1 MLTTLRRE
9 PIDSAATRRDRL
21 CFDSTDA
28 EGLVSIVESSR
39 LWSVWGDRLLATL
52 SLLLAVAAVLAWIQ
66 VFYLDQPLN
75 EILAFNANDLGLLGP
90 DGPDRALLG
99 QHAFSDFQAFQLWG
113 AQAFAGD
120 FPDTPPPY
128 LPISYAYGA
137 LYSGFAPWAA
147 VLLHQG
153 LTIVVTW
160 LGALLLLRGL
170 PLARRIVIVFLTTV
184 ATLPMV
190 ATLDTGNI
198 QGLTVAL
205 LICSVAALQRG
216 HVTIAWLILGLAIS
230 FKGYP
235 ALLLIWPL
243 AVGAWR
249 FALKAA
255 LVALIVNGV
264 LFVIFP
270 GGLIENFSRYI
281 TALFGRPGMGMIDAE
296 SSLRSFAA
304 KTVGLISNQDAPSIA
319 SNSGLILT
327 LSLLWTLIVFLLLR
341 TRRLPQWAQALLAL
355 SLLQMAVPT
364 TYNYGLGWA
373 SLAALW
379 FGIGNV
385 ISEITISSQ
394 DTSSVTVSES
404 YLRWMAIAALAATL
418 SPLGFRLA
426 IGDVVVNVSTM
437 LSPLLLTAYLLVC
450 LILVVVRQSPRVETR
465 GSLSSSN

>member
-1 MLTTLRRE
+1 M
-9 PIDSAATRRDRL
+9 S
-21 CFDSTDA
+21 
-28 EGLVSIVESSR
+28 GLENSR
-39 LWSVWGDRLLATL
+39 LWSIWGDRLLATL
-52 SLLLAVAAVLAWIQ
+52 SLLLAVSATLAWIQ

-90 DGPDRALLG
+90 DGPSRALLG

-113 AQAFAGD
+113 VQAFAGD
-120 FPDTPPPY
+120 FPATPPPY
-128 LPISYAYGA
+128 LPMSYAYGA
-137 LYSGFAPWAA
+137 LYFGFAPWAA
-147 VLLHQG
+147 VLIHQG
-153 LTIVVTW
+153 LTIAVTCAA
-160 LGALLLLRGL
+160 ALLLLRGL

-198 QGLTVAL
+198 QGLTLAL

-216 HVTIAWLILGLAIS
+216 YVTIAWLILGLAIS

-243 AVGAWR
+243 AIGAWR

-255 LVALIVNGV
+255 LAALIANG
-264 LFVIFP
+264 LFFVILP
-270 GGLIENFSRYI
+270 GGPIENLSRYI
-281 TALFGRPGMGMIDAE
+281 TALFGRPSMGMIDAE

-304 KTVGLISNQDAPSIA
+304 KTLGLISNQDVPSIA
-319 SNSGLILT
+319 SNSVLIITLSFAWTLTVFLIL
-327 LSLLWTLIVFLLLR
+327 R
-341 TRRLPQWAQALLAL
+341 ARRLPQWAQALLAL

-385 ISEITISSQ
+385 ISKLTTGTQE
-394 DTSSVTVSES
+394 TSSRLVSES
-404 YLRWMAIAALAATL
+404 FLRWMGVAALAAAL
-418 SPLGFRLA
+418 SPLGYRLA
-426 IGDVVVNVSTM
+426 IRDVVVNVSTM
-437 LSPLLLTAYLLVC
+437 LSPLLLTAFLLAC
-450 LILVVVRQSPRVETR
+450 LLYVVTRHSPRVEAR
-465 GSLSSSN
+465 GTPGTSTSN